1 LPSLESKA
9 AYNSDQPVALVQSAV
24 RGSLAQIRH
33 MEPSAATALLQ
44 IELHRVAEAYGAR
57 SEIGREAM
65 RECIHLML
73 AKFGALGAHEI
84 REAYRMKAAGELH
97 MPKGKGEMWGGEWNA
112 NQLGEVLAAYM
123 EQRRL
128 ALTAYN
134 RLRHEQEEAARK
146 EALAEKQRAEF
157 LRRFPERVEEAR
169 GADDWRKV
177 PEYIFD
183 KCLADG
189 LIKFAPGEGQAIL
202 EDARE
207 LARLEHE
214 NEIEEAI
221 QAGRPLLIRHL
232 RNLEPEDLEGRAR
245 VIARKLSL
253 FRKLKQI

>member
-1 LPSLESKA
+1 LELQA
-9 AYNSDQPVALVQSAV
+9 AQRSDQPLALVAAAVAGSAVALRDMAP
-24 RGSLAQIRH
+24 AQ
-33 MEPSAATALLQ
+33 AAGLLQ
-44 IELHRVAEAYGAR
+44 IEIPKVAEAYGAR
-57 SEIGREAM
+57 SDIRHEALK
-65 RECIHLML
+65 ECVRIVLT
-73 AKFGALGAHEI
+73 KFGGIGVNEI
-84 REAYRMKAAGELH
+84 WEAYRMKAVGELDI
-97 MPKGKGEMWGGEWNA
+97 PKGDAVMWGGEWSA
-112 NQLGEVLAAYM
+112 EQFGAVLAAYM

-169 GADDWRKV
+169 LADDWRKV

-221 QAGRPLLIRHL
+221 EAGRPLLIRHL
-232 RNLEPEDLEGRAR
+232 RNLEPEDLEGRAK

-253 FRKLKQI
+253 FRKLKQQ

>member
-1 LPSLESKA
+1 
-9 AYNSDQPVALVQSAV
+9 VQSAV

-33 MEPSAATALLQ
+33 MEPSTATALLQ
-44 IELHRVAEAYGAR
+44 VELHRVAEAYGAR
-57 SEIGREAM
+57 SQISREAM
-65 RECIHLML
+65 RECIHLVL
-73 AKFGALGAHEI
+73 SKFSGLGIHEI
-84 REAYRMKAAGELH
+84 LEAYRMKAAGELH

-134 RLRHEQEEAARK
+134 RLKHEQEEAAK
-146 EALAEKQRAEF
+146 KAALAEKQRAEF
-157 LRRFPERVEEAR
+157 LQRFPQRVEEAR
-169 GADDWRKV
+169 QAEDWRKV

-189 LIKFAPGEGQAIL
+189 IIKFAPGEAQGIL

-207 LARLEHE
+207 LARLEHQ

-221 QAGRPLLIRHL
+221 EAGRPLLIRHL
-232 RNLEPEDLEGRAR
+232 RNLEPEDLEGRAK

-253 FRKLKQI
+253 FRKLKQQ